1 MGGFITPVT
10 SVDTSSIQKI
20 SKATEIP
27 NDRIDL
33 TDTFRTLLA
42 KTDKKS
48 KHKMHFLYK
57 CARNDRR

>member
-20 SKATEIP
+20 NKATEIP

-33 TDTFRTLLA
+33 TDNFLTLLA
-42 KTDKKS
+42 KT
-48 KHKMHFLYK
+48 YK
-57 CARNDRR
+57 